1 MWLDN
6 VVLGFKDLF
15 IFNLDLEILFNW
27 VDDKVIKK
35 KFNFFCL
42 GWCVN
47 FFWNVDIFFLVIRLE
62 NYKWKNI

>member
-27 VDDKVIKK
+27 VDYKVIKK
-35 KFNFFCL
+35 NL
-42 GWCVN
+42 
-47 FFWNVDIFFLVIRLE
+47 IFFV
-62 NYKWKNI
+62 WDGV